1 MEMSESQ
8 SFPLLFS
15 MILMAL
21 SLLPK
26 HGDCQILSSSYG
38 FILEIFSLVQGVCL

>member
-15 MILMAL
+15 MILVAL
-21 SLLPK
+21 SPLPK

-38 FILEIFSLVQGVCL
+38 FVLEVFFSVQGVRL